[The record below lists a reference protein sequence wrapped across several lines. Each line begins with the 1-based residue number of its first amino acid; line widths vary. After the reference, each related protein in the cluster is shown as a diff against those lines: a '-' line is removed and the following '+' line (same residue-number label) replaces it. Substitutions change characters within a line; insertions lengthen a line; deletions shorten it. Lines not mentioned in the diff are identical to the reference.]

1 MKKGVIFMENKKIED
16 ELLNIIIGLALI
28 LTIIGLII
36 GYFNSMEL
44 ILWPIIIGCKVL
56 ALYEVHNKRTKIEE
70 EF

>member
-1 MKKGVIFMENKKIED
+1 MENKKIED
-16 ELLNIIIGLALI
+16 ELLNTIIGLASI

-56 ALYEVHNKRTKIEE
+56 ALYEVHKKHTKIKE